1 MVFPPCHV
9 IVLLGLVEVKLTP
22 DIDLNARAHLALLS
36 LDLDKFAAEDII
48 DPIAKAKMV
57 ALKGIKKVMAQ
68 GSIGVAP
75 GMNR

>member
-1 MVFPPCHV
+1 M
-9 IVLLGLVEVKLTP
+9 E
-22 DIDLNARAHLALLS
+22 DNALQRCPLPLPA
-36 LDLDKFAAEDII
+36 DLDKFAAEDIM